1 MTSDCL
7 AQAVHRQARD
17 GGGAL
22 EHDGC
27 MQVLTTAPSPPF
39 PTGTSISPTCPSP
52 SCASLRRWSR
62 PRWAS
67 RRRRRRTSLPKIRW
81 LVGWMDRVR
90 VQLSRQTLGGEGR
103 VPCRIRQVDWQAE
116 LGKAHVTGCPQ
127 RWQSGA
133 WYRVTASAHVFRQV
147 GRADHADSVSRFT
160 FTAGSSGLG
169 GEQQYAEGRLRMGV
183 HSRGRMVLC
192 IHSRL
197 ERPRGVNSSEIQSLG
212 STRRRVRQTG
222 AVVVGARTT

>member
-1 MTSDCL
+1 MASGL
-7 AQAVHRQARD
+7 A
-17 GGGAL
+17 
-22 EHDGC
+22 
-27 MQVLTTAPSPPF
+27 S
-39 PTGTSISPTCPSP
+39 
-52 SCASLRRWSR
+52 
-62 PRWAS
+62 
-67 RRRRRRTSLPKIRW
+67 
-81 LVGWMDRVR
+81 
-90 VQLSRQTLGGEGR
+90 
-103 VPCRIRQVDWQAE
+103 RIRQGTRDWLPTAVAE
-116 LGKAHVTGCPQ
+116 WRMV
-127 RWQSGA
+127 RSD
-133 WYRVTASAHVFRQV
+133 ASAHVFRQV

-169 GEQQYAEGRLRMGV
+169 GEQQYAEGRVRMGV

>member
-1 MTSDCL
+1 
-7 AQAVHRQARD
+7 
-17 GGGAL
+17 
-22 EHDGC
+22 

-67 RRRRRRTSLPKIRW
+67 RRRRRRTSLPK
-81 LVGWMDRVR
+81 VSSGWMDRVR

-160 FTAGSSGLG
+160 FTADSSGLG
-169 GEQQYAEGRLRMGV
+169 GEQQYAEGRGRMGV

-197 ERPRGVNSSEIQSLG
+197 EWPRGVNSSTPRG
-212 STRRRVRQTG
+212 RRMVVHSRHLRRSGDSISEMLAPHAGAYGKLWWGRVLPD
-222 AVVVGARTT
+222 VVWR

>member
-1 MTSDCL
+1 
-7 AQAVHRQARD
+7 
-17 GGGAL
+17 
-22 EHDGC
+22 
-27 MQVLTTAPSPPF
+27 
-39 PTGTSISPTCPSP
+39 
-52 SCASLRRWSR
+52 
-62 PRWAS
+62 
-67 RRRRRRTSLPKIRW
+67 
-81 LVGWMDRVR
+81 MDRVR

-116 LGKAHVTGCPQ
+116 LGEAHVTGCPQ

-169 GEQQYAEGRLRMGV
+169 GEQQYAEGRGRMGV

-197 ERPRGVNSSEIQSLG
+197 EWPRGVNSSTPRGGRMVVHSRHL
-212 STRRRVRQTG
+212 RRSGDSISEMLVPHAGGAYGKSWWGRVLPD
-222 AVVVGARTT
+222 VVWR

>member
-1 MTSDCL
+1 
-7 AQAVHRQARD
+7 
-17 GGGAL
+17 
-22 EHDGC
+22 

-90 VQLSRQTLGGEGR
+90 VQLSRQTHGGEGR

-116 LGKAHVTGCPQ
+116 LGTAHVTGCPQ

-169 GEQQYAEGRLRMGV
+169 GEQQYAEG
-183 HSRGRMVLC
+183 GRMVVQ
-192 IHSRL
+192 SR
-197 ERPRGVNSSEIQSLG
+197 RPRRSGDSISEMLVPHPACTANRG
-212 STRRRVRQTG
+212 GG
-222 AVVVGARTT
+222 AYYLTWCGAERGAAF

>member
-1 MTSDCL
+1 
-7 AQAVHRQARD
+7 
-17 GGGAL
+17 
-22 EHDGC
+22 
-27 MQVLTTAPSPPF
+27 
-39 PTGTSISPTCPSP
+39 
-52 SCASLRRWSR
+52 
-62 PRWAS
+62 
-67 RRRRRRTSLPKIRW
+67 
-81 LVGWMDRVR
+81 MDRVR

-169 GEQQYAEGRLRMGV
+169 GEQQYAEGRGRMGV

-197 ERPRGVNSSEIQSLG
+197 EWPRGVNSSTPRG
-212 STRRRVRQTG
+212 RRMVVHSRHLRRSGDSISEMLVPHAGAYGKSWWGRVLPD
-222 AVVVGARTT
+222 VVWR

>member
-1 MTSDCL
+1 MASGL
-7 AQAVHRQARD
+7 D
-17 GGGAL
+17 G
-22 EHDGC
+22 
-27 MQVLTTAPSPPF
+27 
-39 PTGTSISPTCPSP
+39 PSP
-52 SCASLRRWSR
+52 SPALAK
-62 PRWAS
+62 P
-67 RRRRRRTSLPKIRW
+67 
-81 LVGWMDRVR
+81 M
-90 VQLSRQTLGGEGR
+90 GEGR
-103 VPCRIRQVDWQAE
+103 VHCRIRQVDWQAE